1 MEGLIPCITILKNLR
16 YQAVKLT
23 STGLSL
29 TKLFAEEASRLNR
42 RDEASRLRALYL
54 SIRQQMDWAKSS
66 EDAAKYGHSQANL
79 IISLG
84 GLAVSG
90 IIKMVSR
97 NKELSTFSDYL
108 LTSLTGKRPPFGR
121 VLVCIGPKG
130 LPDDVGVVSISQL
143 ARESSREESEVI
155 KELKGRGHLLL
166 SEKVFSLLFDKL
178 INDVQ
183 EGRLHLPIST
193 GKLAET
199 KTSSCLKL
207 EAKKLG

>member
-29 TKLFAEEASRLNR
+29 TKVFAEEASRLNR

-54 SIRQQMDWAKSS
+54 SIRQQMDWAKNS
-66 EDAAKYGHSQANL
+66 EDAAKYGYSQANL

-90 IIKMVSR
+90 IIKTVSR
-97 NKELSTFSDYL
+97 NKQLSAISDHL
-108 LTSLTGKRPPFGR
+108 LNSLTSKQRPFGR

-130 LPDDVGVVSISQL
+130 LPDDVGVVSVSRL
-143 ARESSREESEVI
+143 ARESNREESEVTN
-155 KELKGRGHLLL
+155 ELRERGCLLL
-166 SEKVFSLLFDKL
+166 SEEAFSLLIDKL

-183 EGRLHLPIST
+183 ERRLLLPIST
-193 GKLAET
+193 DKLSEI
-199 KTSSCLKL
+199 KTSNCLRL